1 MKIYARKKLPGNGK
15 SIFCCQQSRVMERHS
30 VVKHM
35 FIRRLSKYRCSKKK
49 ACEKVKRFLHRR
61 RVFERRQDKQRLIF
75 AFVCVSVLSFSIPRS
90 VWQRDRDTQWW
101 EEIVKTKFTAQDWQT
116 NFRMSHNTF
125 LYLCNELRV
134 EIAKTDTSMRKS
146 IPVEKRVAITLW
158 FMSTNSDYRTIGHLF
173 GVSKASVCKI
183 RKEVCHAIVKLLLA
197 KYIRIP
203 SNSALSSVLSGF
215 ARKGFPQCGGAID
228 GTHIPIEAPQDC
240 PADYH
245 NRKGWHSVILQ
256 GVVDHAGC
264 FTDINVGWPG
274 RVHDSRVFQNSELY
288 SKGVAGTLF
297 PQQTVLMHGVRVPIV
312 VIGDAAYPLRPW
324 LMKPYINTG
333 SLSTTFQSPSK
344 PCKNNC

>member
-1 MKIYARKKLPGNGK
+1 
-15 SIFCCQQSRVMERHS
+15 MERHS

-35 FIRRLSKYRCSKKK
+35 FIRRHRCSKKK

-158 FMSTNSDYRTIGHLF
+158 FMSTNSDYAIYL
-173 GVSKASVCKI
+173 VC
-183 RKEVCHAIVKLLLA
+183 RKHQYA
-197 KYIRIP
+197 KY
-203 SNSALSSVLSGF
+203 
-215 ARKGFPQCGGAID
+215 
-228 GTHIPIEAPQDC
+228 
-240 PADYH
+240 
-245 NRKGWHSVILQ
+245 
-256 GVVDHAGC
+256 
-264 FTDINVGWPG
+264 G
-274 RVHDSRVFQNSELY
+274 RRCVTRL
-288 SKGVAGTLF
+288 
-297 PQQTVLMHGVRVPIV
+297 
-312 VIGDAAYPLRPW
+312 
-324 LMKPYINTG
+324 
-333 SLSTTFQSPSK
+333 
-344 PCKNNC
+344 